1 MTMSSL
7 TRQVMASLIHAH
19 NLTAADLVELAKELG
34 DSAAPSAAAS
44 PTGRT
49 VQEFHPRVVAACPR
63 KSLPTYSIGFRRLV
77 DVHGGSLLSD
87 VTPLD
92 LAVLRDEV
100 RRQVGER
107 RVADALARGRL
118 LRSSDPDA
126 YGRGA
131 AENFVRAVRFFF
143 KCAVLDGR
151 LEVSPATGLQAPRR
165 PNAPERP
172 LTDEQLAELQFVCS
186 ATGNDP
192 ELDGL
197 LFEFLR
203 HTGCRREG
211 SLNLRVGDLHA
222 EDCRI
227 TVTEKNG
234 QTRDLPLRR
243 DVIERLLAHAARRGA
258 HTRADAVFRYKDGR
272 PLTRRRFNTLFD
284 RLDKHTTWSESL
296 DVGPHW
302 IRHTTLDDVRRVA
315 DVRVAQSYAGH
326 RDEASGAIGRYTKP
340 TFDELVA
347 AYEAIFGPRC

>member
-1 MTMSSL
+1 MTPF
-7 TRQVMASLIHAH
+7 TRQVMASLIQAH
-19 NLTAADLVELAKELG
+19 GLTAADLVGLADELG
-34 DSAAPSAAAS
+34 ATANS
-44 PTGRT
+44 PTVAAGLGLT
-49 VQEFHPRVVAACPR
+49 VRAFHPRATAACPR

-77 DVHGGSLLSD
+77 DAHGDAMLDD

-92 LAVLRDEV
+92 LTVVRDEV

-107 RVADALARGRL
+107 RVAQAHVRGRL

-131 AENFVRAVRFFF
+131 AENFVRAARFFF
-143 KCAVLDGR
+143 RCAVLDGR
-151 LEVSPATGLQAPRR
+151 LEVSPAADLQAPRR
-165 PNAPERP
+165 ANAPERP
-172 LTDEQLAELQFVCS
+172 LTDEELAEVQFVCV
-186 ATGNDP
+186 ATGDDP

-203 HTGCRREG
+203 HTACRREG
-211 SLNLRVGDLHA
+211 SLNLRIGDMHP

-243 DVIERLLAHAARRGA
+243 DVIERLLRHAVSRGA
-258 HTRADAVFRYKDGR
+258 QSPTDAVFRYKNGR
-272 PLTRRRFNTLFD
+272 PLSRRRFNTLFD
-284 RLDKHTTWSESL
+284 RLDKHTAWSEPL

-340 TFDELVA
+340 TFDELIA